1 MAKRNNKIDTDVI
14 ALSATGLSQRA
25 IAEKLSLSQATVSK
39 ILTEEKN
46 NQKLSNGIKV
56 INDLQENE
64 RRNNRKKAHETID
77 DIIDSLKE
85 EIRSASIKDKRE
97 TLKTLVELF
106 GLPEEEES
114 QEVTEIRIE
123 IEDASGNETEY

>member
-39 ILTEEKN
+39 ILTEEIN

-123 IEDASGNETEY
+123 IEDASGNETKY

>member
-123 IEDASGNETEY
+123 IEDASGNETKY

>member
-1 MAKRNNKIDTDVI
+1 MIKTICYIIFIYSR
-14 ALSATGLSQRA
+14 
-25 IAEKLSLSQATVSK
+25 
-39 ILTEEKN
+39 
-46 NQKLSNGIKV
+46 IKV

-64 RRNNRKKAHETID
+64 RRSNRKKAHETID

>member
-14 ALSATGLSQRA
+14 ALAATGLSQRA

-56 INDLQENE
+56 INDFQENE
-64 RRNNRKKAHETID
+64 RVSNRKKAHETID

-106 GLPEEEES
+106 GLPEDEES